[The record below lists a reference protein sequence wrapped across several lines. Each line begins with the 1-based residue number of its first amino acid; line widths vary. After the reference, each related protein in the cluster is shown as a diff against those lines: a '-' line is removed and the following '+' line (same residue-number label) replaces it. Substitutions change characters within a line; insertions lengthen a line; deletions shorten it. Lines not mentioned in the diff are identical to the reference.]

1 MAALEAGT
9 SAPQFELPAMKGSG
23 FSLQNALRHGPV
35 LAAFFKIS
43 CPVCQY
49 AFPYL
54 ERIYKAYGNGNL
66 SIVGVSQNDKEETG
80 AFLQKF
86 DITFPVLLDDTQK
99 YTVSN
104 AYGLTTVPTVFW
116 IAESGKIEISS
127 VGWIRKDIEEIAR
140 KAASASE
147 QAQHPLFQ
155 PTEQIA
161 DFRAG

>member
-1 MAALEAGT
+1 MAPLEAGS
-9 SAPQFELPAMKGSG
+9 SAPQFELPAMNGPG
-23 FSLQNALRHGPV
+23 FSLQDALKRGPV
-35 LAAFFKIS
+35 VAAFFKIS

-54 ERIYKAYGNGNL
+54 ERIYKAYGNGKL
-66 SIVGVSQNDKEETG
+66 SIVGISQNDREETA
-80 AFLQKF
+80 AFINRF
-86 DITFPVLLDDTQK
+86 GITFPVLLDDTNK
-99 YTVSN
+99 YPASN

-116 IAESGKIEISS
+116 ISEKDEIEIAS
-127 VGWIRKDIEEIAR
+127 VSWVKKDIEEIAR

-147 QAQHPLFQ
+147 QASQPLFQ